1 MVTKLY
7 FGDQAVGGD
16 VEQAD
21 LDALQAQIDG
31 NADAITEIT
40 DTDIPDLQQQIDD
53 NKQGIQDNADAIVL
67 NTGAIEGNTNAIDIL
82 TNASVVGIWTL
93 ASGATAGTGEIAL
106 DNNDWELATKLT
118 ISSTDSTGMNFT
130 FAQVAVKD
138 VVQLGMDSGKGIFEI
153 DAVNGPGDYDV
164 HVLAATATHD
174 AGAPVKV
181 AFSSEYDESAM
192 LALIAGNASDI
203 SDLDARV
210 TINESHI
217 SVNEGDIADLK
228 SDVSDNAALIAQIQG
243 DLGDKFDKGSG
254 TLEYLDAVAMGAA
267 VKKNADDILNL
278 STGGNPAVDAL
289 EVEAVRNKNLEGQAS
304 GAVAGVM
311 HIEVVTALPGSPD
324 ANTLYVVTG

>member
-16 VEQAD
+16 VEQSD
-21 LDALQAQIDG
+21 LDALQAQIDT
-31 NADAITEIT
+31 NADAITEVT

-53 NKQGIQDNADAIVL
+53 NKQGVQDNADAIVL
-67 NTGAIEGNTNAIDIL
+67 NTGAIEGNSNAIDIL
-82 TNASVVGIWTL
+82 TNASVVGIWNL
-93 ASGATAGTGEIAL
+93 SSGASAGTGEIAL
-106 DNNDWELATKLT
+106 DNNDWELATKLN
-118 ISSTDSTGMNFT
+118 ISSTDSMGVTFT

-153 DAVNGPGDYDV
+153 DAVNAPGDYDV

-192 LALIAGNASDI
+192 LALIAGNATDI
-203 SDLDARV
+203 SDLDARI

-217 SVNEGDIADLK
+217 GDAEADIVDLQ
-228 SDVSDNAALIAQIQG
+228 SDVSDNAALISQIQG
-243 DLGDKFDKGSG
+243 DLDDKFDKGTG
-254 TLEYLDAVAMGAA
+254 TLEYLDAVAMGDA
-267 VKKNADDILNL
+267 VKKNATDILSL
-278 STGGNPAVDAL
+278 STGGNPAVDEL
-289 EVEAVRNKNLEGQAS
+289 EVEAVRNANLKGQSS

-311 HIEVVTALPGSPD
+311 HIEVVTALPSSPD
-324 ANTLYVVTG
+324 ANTLYVVTV

>member
-21 LDALQAQIDG
+21 LDALQDQITD
-31 NADAITEIT
+31 NADAIAEIT
-40 DTDIPDLQQQIDD
+40 GTDIPDLQQQIDD

-82 TNASVVGIWTL
+82 TNASVVGIWNL
-93 ASGATAGTGEIAL
+93 ASGASAGTGEIAL

-118 ISSTDSTGMNFT
+118 ISSTDSTGTNFT

-153 DAVNGPGDYDV
+153 DAVNAPGDYDV

-181 AFSSEYDESAM
+181 SFSSEYDESAM

-203 SDLDARV
+203 ADLDARI
-210 TINESHI
+210 TINENHI
-217 SVNEGDIADLK
+217 ADAEADIVDLK
-228 SDVSDNAALIAQIQG
+228 SDVSDNAALISQIQG
-243 DLGDKFDKGSG
+243 DLDEKFDKGTG
-254 TLEYLDAVAMGAA
+254 TLEYLDAVTMGEA
-267 VKKNADDILNL
+267 VKKNAADILNL

-289 EVEAVRNKNLEGQAS
+289 EVEAVRNKNLEGQAAGS
-304 GAVAGVM
+304 VAGVM

>member
-21 LDALQAQIDG
+21 LDALQAQIDS
-31 NADAITEIT
+31 NADAITEIN
-40 DTDIPDLQQQIDD
+40 DTDIPDLQQQIND
-53 NKQGIQDNADAIVL
+53 NKQGIQDNADAIIL

-82 TNASVVGIWTL
+82 TNASVVGIWNL

-106 DNNDWELATKLT
+106 DNNDWEIATKLN
-118 ISSTDSTGMNFT
+118 ISSTDSTGLSFT

-181 AFSSEYDESAM
+181 AFSSEYDEGAM

-203 SDLDARV
+203 SDLDARI
-210 TINESHI
+210 TINENHI
-217 SVNEGDIADLK
+217 SDLET
-228 SDVSDNAALIAQIQG
+228 DLGTLQGEVGDNASDIS
-243 DLGDKFDKGSG
+243 DLQSGKLDKGASS
-254 TLEYLDAVAMGAA
+254 YNDAKDIEDAIL
-267 VKKNADDILNL
+267 KNTQDISDLA
-278 STGGNPAVDAL
+278 TGGNPVVDEL
-289 EVEAVRNKNLEGQAS
+289 LIEAVRNKNLEGAS
-304 GAVAGVM
+304 LGDKEGVM
-311 HIEVVTALPGSPD
+311 SIEVVTALPSSPD

>member
-21 LDALQAQIDG
+21 LDALQAQIDS
-31 NADAITEIT
+31 NLDAITEIN

-53 NKQGIQDNADAIVL
+53 NKQGIQDNADAIIL

-82 TNASVVGIWTL
+82 TNASVVGIWNL

-106 DNNDWELATKLT
+106 DNNDWEIATKLN
-118 ISSTDSTGMNFT
+118 ISSTDATGLSFT

-181 AFSSEYDESAM
+181 AFSSEYDEGAM

-203 SDLDARV
+203 SDLDARI
-210 TINESHI
+210 TINENHI
-217 SVNEGDIADLK
+217 SDLET
-228 SDVSDNAALIAQIQG
+228 DVGTLQGEVGDNASDIS
-243 DLGDKFDKGSG
+243 DLQSGKLDKGASS
-254 TLEYLDAVAMGAA
+254 YNDAKDIEDAIL
-267 VKKNADDILNL
+267 KNTQDISDLA
-278 STGGNPAVDAL
+278 TGGNPVVDEL
-289 EVEAVRNKNLEGQAS
+289 LIEAVRNKNLEGAS
-304 GAVAGVM
+304 LGDKEGVM
-311 HIEVVTALPGSPD
+311 SIEVVTALPSSPD

>member
-21 LDALQAQIDG
+21 LDALQAQIDS
-31 NADAITEIT
+31 NLDAITEIN
-40 DTDIPDLQQQIDD
+40 DTDIPDLQQQIND
-53 NKQGIQDNADAIVL
+53 NKTDIQDNADAIIL

-82 TNASVVGIWTL
+82 TNASVVGIWNL

-106 DNNDWELATKLT
+106 DNNDWELASKLN
-118 ISSTDSTGMNFT
+118 ISSTDATGLSFT

-181 AFSSEYDESAM
+181 AFSSEYDEGAM

-203 SDLDARV
+203 SDLDARI
-210 TINESHI
+210 TINENHI
-217 SVNEGDIADLK
+217 TDLET
-228 SDVSDNAALIAQIQG
+228 DVGALQGEVGDNASDIS
-243 DLGDKFDKGSG
+243 DLQSGKLDKGAAS
-254 TLEYLDAVAMGAA
+254 YNDAKDIEDAIL
-267 VKKNADDILNL
+267 KNTQDISDLA
-278 STGGNPAVDAL
+278 TGGNPVVDEL
-289 EVEAVRNKNLEGQAS
+289 LIEAVRNKNLEGANL
-304 GAVAGVM
+304 GDKEGVM
-311 HIEVVTALPGSPD
+311 SIEVVTALPASPD

>member
-21 LDALQAQIDG
+21 LDALQAQIDS
-31 NADAITEIT
+31 NLDAITEIN
-40 DTDIPDLQQQIDD
+40 DTDIPDLQQQIND
-53 NKQGIQDNADAIVL
+53 NKTDIQDNADAIIL

-82 TNASVVGIWTL
+82 TNASVVGIWNL

-106 DNNDWELATKLT
+106 DNNDWEIATKLN
-118 ISSTDSTGMNFT
+118 ISSTDATGLSFT

-181 AFSSEYDESAM
+181 VFSSEYDEAAM

-203 SDLDARV
+203 SDLDARI
-210 TINESHI
+210 TINENHI
-217 SVNEGDIADLK
+217 SDLET
-228 SDVSDNAALIAQIQG
+228 DLGTLQGEVGDNASDIS
-243 DLGDKFDKGSG
+243 DLQSGKLDKGAAS
-254 TLEYLDAVAMGAA
+254 YNDAKDIEDAIL
-267 VKKNADDILNL
+267 KNTQDISDLA
-278 STGGNPAVDAL
+278 TGGNPVVDEL
-289 EVEAVRNKNLEGQAS
+289 LIEAVRNKNLEGAS
-304 GAVAGVM
+304 LGDKEGVM
-311 HIEVVTALPGSPD
+311 SIEVVTALPSSPD

>member
-7 FGDQAVGGD
+7 FGDKAVGGD

-21 LDALQAQIDG
+21 LDALQAQIDS
-31 NADAITEIT
+31 NLDAITEIN
-40 DTDIPDLQQQIDD
+40 DTDIPDLQQQITD
-53 NKQGIQDNADAIVL
+53 NKSDIQDNADAIIL

-82 TNASVVGIWTL
+82 TNASVVGIWNL

-106 DNNDWELATKLT
+106 DNNDWEIATKLN
-118 ISSTDSTGMNFT
+118 ISSTDATGLSFT

-181 AFSSEYDESAM
+181 AFSSEYDEAAM

-203 SDLDARV
+203 SDLDARI
-210 TINESHI
+210 TINENHI
-217 SVNEGDIADLK
+217 TDLET
-228 SDVSDNAALIAQIQG
+228 DVGALQGEVGDNASDIS
-243 DLGDKFDKGSG
+243 DLQSGKLDKGAAS
-254 TLEYLDAVAMGAA
+254 YNDAKDIEDAIL
-267 VKKNADDILNL
+267 KNTQDISDLA
-278 STGGNPAVDAL
+278 TGGNPVVDEL
-289 EVEAVRNKNLEGQAS
+289 LIEAVRNKNLEGAS
-304 GAVAGVM
+304 LGDKEGVM
-311 HIEVVTALPGSPD
+311 SIEVVTALPASPD